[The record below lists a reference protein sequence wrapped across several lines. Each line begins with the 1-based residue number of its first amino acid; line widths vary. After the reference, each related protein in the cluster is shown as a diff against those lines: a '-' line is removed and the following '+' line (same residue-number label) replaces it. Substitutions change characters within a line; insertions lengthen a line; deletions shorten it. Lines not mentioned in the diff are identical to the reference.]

1 MDGLVLE
8 YRDPLFGVVVF
19 FAFIFII
26 SFVTYSFSTYKEK
39 KARREYRKL
48 FKRFQLGKLKEADY
62 VHLYT
67 TYNLPF
73 DSIILLASTFLH
85 KGDYNKAISV
95 YLTLLEHVSD
105 RVKKEELLELLGTT
119 YFKGG
124 FLQRS
129 KDIFLKILKFS
140 PRNMQ
145 ALTYLL
151 ITYEKLKEYDN
162 AYEVIESLDELK
174 VNVTREK
181 LYINALQIIND
192 PILSFEK
199 KSNQLMELFKSNN
212 LIERVVIQYLLQ
224 FNKTL
229 FWKNI
234 ELFNTSK
241 SIDLLWYLSFEDVDF
256 DAISKDT
263 LLLELYSAK
272 GYINEKKLSSI
283 FELNILI
290 MLQKD
295 KTNTQADLNFEF
307 ICEKCKQVH
316 PIYDSRCPHCH
327 SILTFKIEPEITRSF
342 IEENQSLQ

>member
-1 MDGLVLE
+1 
-8 YRDPLFGVVVF
+8 
-19 FAFIFII
+19 
-26 SFVTYSFSTYKEK
+26 
-39 KARREYRKL
+39 
-48 FKRFQLGKLKEADY
+48 
-62 VHLYT
+62 
-67 TYNLPF
+67 
-73 DSIILLASTFLH
+73 
-85 KGDYNKAISV
+85 
-95 YLTLLEHVSD
+95 
-105 RVKKEELLELLGTT
+105 
-119 YFKGG
+119 
-124 FLQRS
+124 
-129 KDIFLKILKFS
+129 
-140 PRNMQ
+140 MQ

-234 ELFNTSK
+234 ELFNPSK

-256 DAISKDT
+256 DAIPKDT